1 MSKKIESKLDAF
13 AERLDVW
20 FAPKDQGGDGL
31 TLAEAREQLA
41 LDGCSVDVST
51 LSRWWSARQRE
62 KNQKELLGEIVASSN
77 QCATVEK
84 EFAKNPA
91 PELETIIKLHRVLIF
106 NLRTAGRENP
116 DMIKLADQCTRTVMD
131 YLSGQTKAGQKDRE
145 LAVIEGKFE
154 EFKKKASAARQE
166 LAKLR
171 DPQAALSDADRLS
184 IVDKVDE
191 VLGIK

>member
-1 MSKKIESKLDAF
+1 MSKKIESKLDAY
-13 AERLDVW
+13 AERLDAW
-20 FAPKDQGGDGL
+20 FTPKDEGGDGL

-77 QCATVEK
+77 QCATVEQ

-106 NLRTAGRENP
+106 NLRSAGRENP

-131 YLSGQTKAGQKDRE
+131 YLSGQTKAGQKEIE
-145 LAVIEGKFE
+145 LKHSERKLQIMEKKAAAFDQAKEVIESQLSPDE
-154 EFKKKASAARQE
+154 QKK
-166 LAKLR
+166 
-171 DPQAALSDADRLS
+171 RLKE
-184 IVDKVDE
+184 ILK
-191 VLGIK
+191 

>member
-13 AERLDVW
+13 AERLDAW
-20 FAPKDQGGDGL
+20 FTPKEKGGDGL

-41 LDGCSVDVST
+41 LDGCSVSPST
-51 LSRWWSARQRE
+51 LSRWWQTRQRE
-62 KNQKELLGEIVASSN
+62 TNQKELLGEIVTSSN
-77 QCATVEK
+77 QCASVEK

-131 YLSGQTKAGQKDRE
+131 YLSGQTKAGQKERE
-145 LAVIEGKFE
+145 LSLSEKKFE
-154 EFKKKASAARQE
+154 EFKSKAAAARTE

-171 DPQAALSDADRLS
+171 DPKAALSDADRLS